1 MNESPLISDDWVAIR
16 DFSIFSANKN
26 ISSSD
31 DIEVTWNDD
40 KHFINIHYK
49 VRETDNEN
57 NNSNTHQGNDSLK
70 WKHSVLYTVEALI
83 GTHRLLENLIPEF
96 NVMLPEMPLQQKGF
110 WGYLLSSVVPENFE
124 SNLTEYLKNIKSKL
138 GEKYFLEQYFE
149 VPSDE
154 DHLEDLNELNRAALL
169 EELHSAKELLDEVHI
184 LRPTSINLLDTLSIY
199 ALEDEA
205 QMKIDLAEA
214 TLYNFERQPFIELRE
229 VAREKYRNAQKK
241 LQEQCDEDEKLKIS
255 QSCLKWQN
263 ELKDNEICLNDLQLN
278 YFEKCMANLTRSCDM
293 MVEDNV
299 KYGVEF
305 QQSAG
310 ARRLSKKKIELYQL
324 NLQLLQLRKK
334 KLIIKREN
342 AKTEVC
348 QLCDGEHLEKE
359 LQALERKFYKAQMNI
374 FDLQM
379 KILSEEESLYRMQLL
394 EFLQDHPD
402 ITTYHNGLPQS
413 DLNDDVKK
421 ECEIEPVNRI
431 DEIEKDDVKQYHKEQ
446 YDKEKKKD
454 YDDDDDDEE
463 NFHDCVEE
471 HEVQNKYLEESDII
485 NQFVAALPTQSIAY
499 TISSSQEEIES
510 NVDEPDSDK
519 RNIPLNDMEWKRKQ
533 ELTTMLNRVFRKRAW
548 LRNKQRKFT
557 GVWKEKI
564 NVRKEAEE
572 LYKKHHAVHLKRR
585 ESKAAMEI
593 KKEFLQAERRKTIQ
607 RLKAYRTKNPDEPV
621 RVPARYA
628 LPIRRTRNLMT
639 KVPFRPGGPSV
650 VLPGSNMSLRF
661 MSDAE
666 VNKQKIKATTRNS
679 DEKVNNKRKSSLKLV
694 ADESDTPLLS
704 PLPPP
709 SIPTPTI
716 PPPPPPLLP
725 PPPVPPL
732 LPPPPS
738 LTEHQSKNQTNKK
751 ESVFPIPPKRENLAL
766 SPKQQNTTLDLS
778 SIINARTKLK
788 KTTPNTSDNRLSDV
802 TANMLMN
809 ALNKMKKYTSDS
821 TDDEDE
827 EDSSFD

>member
-40 KHFINIHYK
+40 KHLINIHYK
-49 VRETDNEN
+49 VRETDNGN
-57 NNSNTHQGNDSLK
+57 NNSNTDQGTDLLK

-83 GTHRLLENLIPEF
+83 GTHQLLENLIPEL

-124 SNLTEYLKNIKSKL
+124 SNLTEYLKNIKSIL
-138 GEKYFLEQYFE
+138 GDKYFLEQYFE

-184 LRPTSINLLDTLSIY
+184 LRPTSINLLDTLSVY

-241 LQEQCDEDEKLKIS
+241 LQEQCDEDETLKIS

-310 ARRLSKKKIELYQL
+310 ARRLSKKRIELSQL

-348 QLCDGEHLEKE
+348 QLCDGEHIEKE
-359 LQALERKFYKAQMNI
+359 LQALERKFYKSQMNI

-379 KILSEEESLYRMQLL
+379 NILSEEESLYRMQLL

-402 ITTYHNGLPQS
+402 ILTNHNALPQS
-413 DLNDDVKK
+413 DSNDVVK
-421 ECEIEPVNRI
+421 EESEIEPVNRI
-431 DEIEKDDVKQYHKEQ
+431 DGIEKDDVGQ
-446 YDKEKKKD
+446 YDEEQKKE
-454 YDDDDDDEE
+454 DEE

-471 HEVQNKYLEESDII
+471 QEVQNKTLEESDII
-485 NQFVAALPTQSIAY
+485 NQFVAALPTQSIAS
-499 TISSSQEEIES
+499 TISSSQEESEN
-510 NVDEPDSDK
+510 NVDEAESDK
-519 RNIPLNDMEWKRKQ
+519 RNIPLNDMEWERKQ

-548 LRNKQRKFT
+548 LRNKQRKFN

-564 NVRKEAEE
+564 NVKKEAEE
-572 LYKKHHAVHLKRR
+572 LYKKHHAVHLKR
-585 ESKAAMEI
+585 EENKAAMEI
-593 KKEFLQAERRKTIQ
+593 RKEFLQVERRKTIQ
-607 RLKAYRTKNPDEPV
+607 RLKVYRTKNPDEPV

-639 KVPFRPGGPSV
+639 TVPFRPGGPRV
-650 VLPGSNMSLRF
+650 VLPGSNVSLRF
-661 MSDAE
+661 VSDAE
-666 VNKQKIKATTRNS
+666 VNKQKVKAATRNS
-679 DEKVNNKRKSSLKLV
+679 DGKVHNKRKSSLKLV

-709 SIPTPTI
+709 TIPAPSVSPPSIPP

-725 PPPVPPL
+725 PPPLPPL
-732 LPPPPS
+732 VPPPPP
-738 LTEHQSKNQTNKK
+738 LTKHQSKIQTNKK
-751 ESVFPIPPKRENLAL
+751 ESGFPIPPKRENLSL
-766 SPKQQNTTLDLS
+766 PPKQQSTTIDLS

-802 TANMLMN
+802 TATMLMN

-821 TDDEDE
+821 TDDEE
-827 EDSSFD
+827 EDDSCFD